1 MTKNKSF
8 IITILSDQSSWIN
21 EYIPSLIKKLKTQ
34 NHWVQWIHQADQ
46 ISEGD
51 LVFCL
56 GCGQIL
62 SPAILARNT
71 HNLIV
76 HESALPKGKGWS
88 PLTWQILESKN
99 EIPITLFEAAKS
111 IDSGRIYIQ
120 DTLKFNGNE
129 LINELRET
137 QAEKSIEMC
146 LQFVEQYPEIVNLA
160 KEQVGESTYYPRR
173 TPKDS
178 RLDPDKTIREQFNL
192 LRVVDNDRYPAFF
205 ELNGETYIIKIEKAR
220 FR

>member
-1 MTKNKSF
+1 MTEKLKLQ
-8 IITILSDQSSWIN
+8 ITIVSDENSWIN
-21 EYIPSLIKKLKTQ
+21 HYIPLLIRELKNK

-88 PLTWQILESKN
+88 PLTWQILEGKN

-111 IDSGRIYIQ
+111 IDSGTIYIQ
-120 DTLKFNGNE
+120 DILKFNGSE
-129 LINELRET
+129 LIDELRQA

-146 LQFVEQYPEIVNLA
+146 LHFVQEYPEIIETGR
-160 KEQVGESTYYPRR
+160 EQLGDSTYYPRR
-173 TPKDS
+173 TPEHS
-178 RLDPDKTIREQFNL
+178 RLDADKTIREQFHL
-192 LRVVDNDRYPAFF
+192 LRVVDNQRYPAFF
-205 ELNGETYIIKIEKAR
+205 ELNGETYIIKIEKYR
-220 FR
+220 K